1 VTAELDGKR
10 AGGAAEPA
18 AHVEHPHAGSG
29 AGDLRETHR
38 HRLAAPVELVHGRD
52 LVGREGVEVGAA
64 RLEGIEHRLRELL
77 PPPVLADDPRVDVGG
92 HDLAPYLMAWGL
104 MGEPVPRLITR
115 GGAQKKNSYTPSAAQ
130 SSASSFR

>member
-1 VTAELDGKR
+1 MTAELDGKR
-10 AGGAAEPA
+10 ASGAAEPA

-64 RLEGIEHRLRELL
+64 RLEGVEHRLRELL
-77 PPPVLADDPRVDVGG
+77 PPPVLADDPRVEVGG